1 MGCGARVHKR
11 RGRRI
16 TDGEDALD
24 DEVVEL
30 LESRFVCFCES
41 RRELL
46 GRIRLRCLEG
56 FAGEG
61 EAAQEPHQTL
71 GGRALLLA
79 LLAHNEELE
88 GGALLGVGLIPG
100 ANFLRGNDMW
110 FQERQGLGERSRA
123 HGNVAL

>member
-30 LESRFVCFCES
+30 LERGFVRLCEGG
-41 RRELL
+41 RELL
-46 GRIRLRCLEG
+46 GRIRLRGLEG

-71 GGRALLLA
+71 GSRTLLLA

-100 ANFLRGNDMW
+100 ANFLQGNDKW
-110 FQERQGLGERSRA
+110 F
-123 HGNVAL
+123 